1 MQKVSARPRFAESF
15 SGARFAGHAPP
26 APDPVRPRLGCGVR
40 VRWSQVAG
48 HRLPS
53 PRRSF
58 PDPTLV
64 SATWSSPTAEPK
76 EPGPRCSILGALPAL
91 PAYVG
96 KGGLKPG
103 CPVGPYLLPPL
114 CPDAPLCLQQ
124 PQDEALGSLSHPGG
138 QQCPHEL
145 SHLPGKPCG
154 WGPSRRP
161 ARSAQSVGPAQPPAP
176 PQVCPSHPAPPTRLC
191 GSSLL
196 ASPSPLP
203 AARLKGG

>member
-1 MQKVSARPRFAESF
+1 MQKVSARPRFAGSF

-40 VRWSQVAG
+40 MGWSQVAG

-91 PAYVG
+91 PAHVG

-103 CPVGPYLLPPL
+103 CPAGPYLLPPL

-124 PQDEALGSLSHPGG
+124 PQDGALGSLSHPGG
-138 QQCPHEL
+138 
-145 SHLPGKPCG
+145 
-154 WGPSRRP
+154 
-161 ARSAQSVGPAQPPAP
+161 RSALMGF
-176 PQVCPSHPAPPTRLC
+176 PTC
-191 GSSLL
+191 L
-196 ASPSPLP
+196 ASPVAGVPPEGRRALPSRWAPPSPQP
-203 AARLKGG
+203 HPKSVHPIPHPRPGSAAPLSWLHPHPSQPLG